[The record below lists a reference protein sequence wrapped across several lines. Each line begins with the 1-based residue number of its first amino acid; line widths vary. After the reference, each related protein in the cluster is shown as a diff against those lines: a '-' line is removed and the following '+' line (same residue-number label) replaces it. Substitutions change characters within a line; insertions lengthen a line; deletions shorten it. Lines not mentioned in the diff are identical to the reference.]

1 MFCRICGKPVTS
13 YGRCFRCGHQ
23 YDGYRIEIPNGEKNA
38 SVDFDGSDW
47 GENEA
52 VSEMPQNDGE
62 NGRDQG
68 AKQGN
73 NLATIGM
80 ILAFCSLVA
89 PMLILPSLI
98 VNGIALA
105 KAKKLD
111 GDGQSKATIGLV
123 VSGLVLAILVSYYI
137 YMFAFGYF

>member
-13 YGRCFRCGHQ
+13 HGRCFRCGHQ
-23 YDGYRIEIPNGEKNA
+23 YDGYRIEISDGEKNA
-38 SVDFDGSDW
+38 SADSDGSEWD
-47 GENEA
+47 ETEA

-62 NGRDQG
+62 NDRDQG

-123 VSGLVLAILVSYYI
+123 VSGLVFVIIVAFYL
-137 YMFAFGYF
+137 FAFL